1 MLNLWLASKGMMMK
15 KRRSFGSK
23 VLLTGLVLVLTACG
37 RGELSDK
44 PPVHLNPNMD
54 SQEKY
59 KAQAESNFFV
69 DGASM
74 RTPVVGTVARG
85 ELREDDAYYRGKDAA
100 GKFIARAPMAFTD
113 AMVLRGAERYG
124 IYCIACHGP
133 KADGKGRILDFK
145 YPIPPANFHEER
157 IMNLSD
163 GHMFNAIG
171 EGWLNMPSL
180 KAQVSVEDRWAIISY
195 IRSIQKK

>member
-1 MLNLWLASKGMMMK
+1 MTRILSLTQLILLLGM
-15 KRRSFGSK
+15 S
-23 VLLTGLVLVLTACG
+23 LLIMACG
-37 RGELSDK
+37 RGEYSDQ

-59 KAQAESNFFV
+59 KAQSESNFFA

-74 RTPVVGTVARG
+74 RTPVEGTVARG

-100 GKFIARAPMAFTD
+100 GDFIVSAPMAFT
-113 AMVLRGAERYG
+113 AEMVTRGEERYG
-124 IYCIACHGP
+124 IYCVACHGAN
-133 KADGKGRILDFK
+133 ADGKGKILDYN
-145 YPIPPANFHEER
+145 YPIPPANFHAVR
-157 IMNLSD
+157 IMDLSD

-171 EGWLNMPSL
+171 QGWLNMPAL
-180 KAQVSVEDRWAIISY
+180 KAQVSVDDRWAIISY

>member
-1 MLNLWLASKGMMMK
+1 MKRNL
-15 KRRSFGSK
+15 SFTQRII
-23 VLLTGLVLVLTACG
+23 LLGLVMMFVACG
-37 RGELSDK
+37 RGEYSSE

-54 SQEKY
+54 TQEKY
-59 KAQAESNFFV
+59 KAQSQSNFFV

-74 RTPVVGTVARG
+74 RTPVEGTVARG
-85 ELREDDAYYRGKDAA
+85 ELREDDAFYRGKDAA
-100 GKFIARAPMAFTD
+100 GDFIATAPMAFTAD
-113 AMVLRGAERYG
+113 MITRGEERYG
-124 IYCIACHGP
+124 IYCVACHGVN
-133 KADGKGRILDFK
+133 ADGKGKILDFK

-171 EGWLNMPSL
+171 QGWLNMPSL
-180 KAQVSVEDRWAIISY
+180 KAQVSVDDRWAIISY